1 MSNAERKKGKIN
13 WSLRLECRRRSKKP
27 MLQLLREYWSTGN
40 VSRNRQ
46 RWWVETL
53 RGQWRQS
60 RFVRC
65 LWKNRTRRVH
75 TMLVRLYCLVMF
87 EFVPTDFDLC
97 QPSLCAYMTFSWDNC
112 GNLLTKES
120 AVYQIDWQWPLKFD
134 PYILRS
140 FGKYT
145 STYIYSYIL

>member
-1 MSNAERKKGKIN
+1 MIQETDVAVIARILVDGKCFKKSTTLVGGNITGTMTTV
-13 WSLRLECRRRSKKP
+13 EVRSV
-27 MLQLLREYWSTGN
+27 L
-40 VSRNRQ
+40 V
-46 RWWVETL
+46 
-53 RGQWRQS
+53 
-60 RFVRC
+60 
-65 LWKNRTRRVH
+65 KNRTRRVH

-97 QPSLCAYMTFSWDNC
+97 QPSSLCAHTTFSWDNC